1 MPVFVKRLIALL
13 LCITQLGCV
22 TSFWMRDRYSKDTI
36 RSFTVTGDGSE
47 LVVLGD
53 KYHYFFP
60 SSAPLLK
67 VLTWEGR
74 AVLEADFDH
83 TFSADRDKVKGTL
96 YLSARIDRLDEV
108 QRAFLLQAGF
118 RESESSRTS
127 LYKRF
132 DLEGRRYS
140 AAGVHVPD
148 DIAFAQ
154 PYEVYV
160 LEVTPPEMFAA
171 KLLATPVTVAADG
184 ALIVGGIA
192 LVIVVAT
199 AAVLVEGGRMLK

>member
-1 MPVFVKRLIALL
+1 MPVVVQRLIALL
-13 LCITQLGCV
+13 LCLAQLGCV
-22 TSFWMRDRYSKDTI
+22 TLYWMLDGYSQDTI

-53 KYHYFFP
+53 SNHYFFP
-60 SSAPLLK
+60 ASSALLK

-74 AVLEADFDH
+74 KLLQADLGYS
-83 TFSADRDKVKGTL
+83 FSADRDKVTGTL
-96 YLSARIDRLDEV
+96 NLSVKAASLDDA

-118 RESESSRTS
+118 REEEYAPKM
-127 LYKRF
+127 LQKRF

-199 AAVLVEGGRMLK
+199 AAVLVEGGRALK

>member
-1 MPVFVKRLIALL
+1 MPVVVQRLIVLL
-13 LCITQLGCV
+13 LCFAQLGCV
-22 TSFWMRDRYSKDTI
+22 TSYWMRDKYSKDTI

-67 VLTWEGR
+67 VLTWERR
-74 AVLEADFDH
+74 AVLEADLDH
-83 TFSADRDKVKGTL
+83 SFSADRDKVKGTL
-96 YLSARIDRLDEV
+96 YLSARIARLDDA

-118 RESESSRTS
+118 RESESSRTT

-148 DIAFAQ
+148 DIAFAH

-184 ALIVGGIA
+184 ALIVGGVA
-192 LVIVVAT
+192 LVLVVGT
-199 AAVLVEGGRMLK
+199 AAMLVSGSKALR

>member
-22 TSFWMRDRYSKDTI
+22 TLYWMHDGYSQDTI

-53 KYHYFFP
+53 SNHYFFP
-60 SSAPLLK
+60 ASSALLK

-74 AVLEADFDH
+74 KMLQADLGYS
-83 TFSADRDKVKGTL
+83 FSADRDKVTGTL
-96 YLSARIDRLDEV
+96 NLSAKTASLDDA

-118 RESESSRTS
+118 MELQYPDRV
-127 LYKRF
+127 LQKRF

-140 AAGVHVPD
+140 SAGVHVPD
-148 DIAFAQ
+148 DIAFAR
-154 PYEVYV
+154 PYEVRIR
-160 LEVTPPEMFAA
+160 EVTPPGKYVA

-184 ALIVGGIA
+184 ALIVGG
-192 LVIVVAT
+192 
-199 AAVLVEGGRMLK
+199 AAVLVVFCTATIFVYDCRVRK